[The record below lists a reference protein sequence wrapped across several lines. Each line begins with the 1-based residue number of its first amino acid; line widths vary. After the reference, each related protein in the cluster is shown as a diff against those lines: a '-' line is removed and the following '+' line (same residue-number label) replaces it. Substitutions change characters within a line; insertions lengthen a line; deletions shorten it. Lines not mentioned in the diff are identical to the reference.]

1 MKAVMKVCL
10 MTTLGL
16 SMSAPVM
23 AQAPNWSQE
32 GDYYAPNGTIVQQP
46 TPQESKQFQEGDYY
60 APGKTTAQRATPRQ
74 EYLIRHGD
82 YYAPERQ

>member
-46 TPQESKQFQEGDYY
+46 TPQRIKAVSG
-60 APGKTTAQRATPRQ
+60 G
-74 EYLIRHGD
+74 
-82 YYAPERQ
+82 

>member
-46 TPQESKQFQEGDYY
+46 TPQESKAVSG
-60 APGKTTAQRATPRQ
+60 G
-74 EYLIRHGD
+74 
-82 YYAPERQ
+82 